1 MAWGDRAVDGT
12 FANLDDRMSL
22 ALNRVDD
29 ETNLH
34 TVTIGSNGDQKV
46 VIDTLQRYCIKFV
59 DVKVPEVDSIFLL
72 HNQKYVCEKI
82 ECDLPAN
89 GGDMLIT
96 GYFYRIR
103 L

>member
-1 MAWGDRAVDGT
+1 MAWGDRAADGT

-72 HNQKYVCEKI
+72 HNQKYVCQKSNATY
-82 ECDLPAN
+82 PQ
-89 GGDMLIT
+89 T
-96 GYFYRIR
+96 GVIC
-103 L
+103 